1 MSYQSLDSFSRKL
14 VRSRADLTNIDRK
27 IQLTQST
34 WMRHTNSGVQV
45 LNRLSYHQWQLRGAN
60 IIVDD
65 LLVQP
70 WYYPIL
76 IFSPQ
81 KDKILTWPNNAKR
94 FGRSFRI
101 TSLGYRT
108 QLTHIA
114 GSTEGFSLS
123 YRCLIRD
130 RKSNYKHVI
139 GYHWYIF
146 SVVCRIYSSCLQ
158 SLRATL

>member
-14 VRSRADLTNIDRK
+14 VRSRADLTNFDRK

-34 WMRHTNSGVQV
+34 WMRRTNSGVQV
-45 LNRLSYHQWQLRGAN
+45 LSRLSYHQWQLRGTN
-60 IIVDD
+60 IIVND
-65 LLVQP
+65 LFVQP
-70 WYYPIL
+70 WYYPIF

-81 KDKILTWPNNAKR
+81 KDKILTWPNSAKR
-94 FGRSFRI
+94 FGRSCRM
-101 TSLGYRT
+101 TSLRYRT

-114 GSTEGFSLS
+114 GSTEGFSLC

-139 GYHWYIF
+139 GCHWYIF

-158 SLRATL
+158 SFRAPL